1 MTNRT
6 EQQNTE
12 EMLRP
17 SAWLMR
23 ASSDVSHLLATEAVA
38 DTGLDPTT
46 LDLLLRLRLAPGRR
60 LRGVDLCEQ
69 LHKSPSHVS
78 RVIDRAEAAG
88 LARREPDPNDRRAHL
103 IAATPAGESATDE
116 YLPHLEDVLQRVM
129 FDTLSSDEIETLI
142 SLLSKVSHAARSEM
156 SSN

>member
-1 MTNRT
+1 MANDTDQRST
-6 EQQNTE
+6 DA
-12 EMLRP
+12 MLRP

-46 LDLLLRLRLAPGRR
+46 LDLLLRLRVAAGGK
-60 LRGVDLCEQ
+60 LRGVDLCDQ

-88 LARREPDPNDRRAHL
+88 LVRREPDPNDRRAHL

-116 YLPHLEDVLQRVM
+116 YLPHLEAVLQRVI
-129 FDTLSSDEIETLI
+129 FDTFSSDEIETMI
-142 SLLSKVSHAARSEM
+142 GLLSKVSYAARSEM
-156 SSN
+156 PST